1 MEIPVASDG
10 RMHIALRAV
19 WCHRPLG
26 PSMGSQPKALPFL
39 LLPEGWGRGCPVH
52 MEPGWQLVFQSGGAG
67 SGVRKAQKYGRFL
80 CQVESGAL
88 RQQESPGL
96 RTKEGLTGLLKNK
109 G

>member
-39 LLPEGWGRGCPVH
+39 LFPEGWGKGCSVQ
-52 MEPGWQLVFQSGGAG
+52 MEPGWQLVFQSRGGGQEVGSEVGAVLLVPSGIWSPEAAG
-67 SGVRKAQKYGRFL
+67 KSWVEDQGRADWA
-80 CQVESGAL
+80 VE
-88 RQQESPGL
+88 E
-96 RTKEGLTGLLKNK
+96 
-109 G
+109 